1 VLQEACVDWR
11 RALRILKQ
19 TYGGLANAPLNPLG
33 NAIVACYALERCYDV
48 VLEPTVTVLDRSF
61 NLDVAL
67 KMDDKTL
74 MLLEVKL
81 HRKDVGLSETQVDEI
96 YALGYHVVL
105 LKRGIR
111 VGAIHLYTSGKPPE
125 PANRWTAVAYLPP
138 QPQQVFTHVGD
149 AINQLL
155 EKLKVRR

>member
-1 VLQEACVDWR
+1 VDWR

-19 TYGGLANAPLNPLG
+19 AYGGLANAPLNPLG

-81 HRKDVGLSETQVDEI
+81 HRKDVGLSETQVERFMPSAI
-96 YALGYHVVL
+96 TLLYLGGGSAWAPSTSIPRASPLSWQIGGRL
-105 LKRGIR
+105 LPICRR
-111 VGAIHLYTSGKPPE
+111 
-125 PANRWTAVAYLPP
+125 NRSKYLRMWGMP
-138 QPQQVFTHVGD
+138 
-149 AINQLL
+149 
-155 EKLKVRR
+155 

>member
-1 VLQEACVDWR
+1 
-11 RALRILKQ
+11 
-19 TYGGLANAPLNPLG
+19 
-33 NAIVACYALERCYDV
+33 LERCYDV
-48 VLEPTVTVLDRSF
+48 VLELAVTVLDKSF

-67 KMDDKTL
+67 KIDDKTL

-96 YALGYHVVL
+96 YALGYHVAL

-111 VGAIHLYTSGKPPE
+111 VGALHLYTSRQPPE

-138 QPQQVFTHVGD
+138 DPREVSTHVGD
-149 AINQLL
+149 AINRLL
-155 EKLKVRR
+155 EKLKVWR

>member
-1 VLQEACVDWR
+1 M
-11 RALRILKQ
+11 RILKQ
-19 TYGGLANAPLNPLG
+19 AYGGLANAPLNPLG

-48 VLEPTVTVLDRSF
+48 VLEPTVTVIDRSI

-96 YALGYHVVL
+96 YALGHHVAL
-105 LKRGIR
+105 LRRGIR

-138 QPQQVFTHVGD
+138 QPHQVFTHVGD
-149 AINQLL
+149 AINRLL

>member
-1 VLQEACVDWR
+1 MT
-11 RALRILKQ
+11 LKQ
-19 TYGGLANAPLNPLG
+19 VYGGADAPLNPLG
-33 NAIVACYALERCYDV
+33 NAVVACYALERCYDV
-48 VLEPTVTVLDRSF
+48 VLEATVAVHDTTF

-67 KMDDKTL
+67 KMGDKTM

-81 HRKDVGLSETQVDEI
+81 HTESINVPETQVDEI

-111 VGAIHLYTSGKPPE
+111 VSAASGKPPE

-149 AINQLL
+149 AINRLL

>member
-1 VLQEACVDWR
+1 LQEACVDWR

-19 TYGGLANAPLNPLG
+19 VYGGLANAPLNPLG

-48 VLEPTVTVLDRSF
+48 VLEPTVMVLDRSF
-61 NLDVAL
+61 NLDVVL

-81 HRKDVGLSETQVDEI
+81 HRKDVGLSETQVGEI
-96 YALGYHVVL
+96 YALGYHVAL

-111 VGAIHLYTSGKPPE
+111 VGAVSRQPPE

-149 AINQLL
+149 AINRLL
-155 EKLKVRR
+155 EKLRVRR

>member
-1 VLQEACVDWR
+1 M
-11 RALRILKQ
+11 
-19 TYGGLANAPLNPLG
+19 
-33 NAIVACYALERCYDV
+33 
-48 VLEPTVTVLDRSF
+48 VLDRSF
-61 NLDVAL
+61 NLDVVL

-96 YALGYHVVL
+96 YALGYHVAL

-111 VGAIHLYTSGKPPE
+111 VGVALGKPPE

-138 QPQQVFTHVGD
+138 QPQQVFTLVGD
-149 AINQLL
+149 AINRLL